1 MTKLHSKYGPSA
13 LITGASSGIG
23 AEFAHQLAGAGFDLI
38 LVARR
43 RQKLEVLAAELRT
56 QFGVQVD
63 IVGLDLS
70 QTGAVDELVKQ
81 TGGYDVGLVVNCA
94 GVFTVGPFIGN
105 DAKDEADLVTLNVLV
120 PMQLAHHFGR
130 KLAQMQ
136 RGGIILVA
144 STVGHQAAPYLANYA
159 ATKAYVATL
168 GQALNYELKGSG
180 VTVQVLSPG
189 PTHTEGVEEAAGI
202 DFGALPLPMMAPK
215 RVVAK
220 SLKRLGRRALVVPGP
235 VNKVMDVMGKYLT
248 PRPVLTRMFGFLLS
262 RALDEKPNQG
272 THRISA

>member
-81 TGGYDVGLVVNCA
+81 TLDGG
-94 GVFTVGPFIGN
+94 
-105 DAKDEADLVTLNVLV
+105 
-120 PMQLAHHFGR
+120 
-130 KLAQMQ
+130 
-136 RGGIILVA
+136 
-144 STVGHQAAPYLANYA
+144 APDN
-159 ATKAYVATL
+159 
-168 GQALNYELKGSG
+168 
-180 VTVQVLSPG
+180 VTV
-189 PTHTEGVEEAAGI
+189 
-202 DFGALPLPMMAPK
+202 
-215 RVVAK
+215 VAIQY
-220 SLKRLGRRALVVPGP
+220 
-235 VNKVMDVMGKYLT
+235 MDSNSSDNGSK
-248 PRPVLTRMFGFLLS
+248 
-262 RALDEKPNQG
+262 
-272 THRISA
+272 